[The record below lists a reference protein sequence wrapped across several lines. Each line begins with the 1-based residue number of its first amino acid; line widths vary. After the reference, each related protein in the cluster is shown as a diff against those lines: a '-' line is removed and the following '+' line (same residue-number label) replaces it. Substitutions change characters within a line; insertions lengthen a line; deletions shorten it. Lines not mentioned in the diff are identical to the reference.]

1 MKPSLELKF
10 PEPRNG
16 YWDGGKKSGGV
27 FSPSMYPFDSPKHP
41 GKGAYIKWGCYEL
54 NFWFVAKAGRSWKED
69 AAIAKRKLEH
79 LVKVAG
85 SMVSIIN
92 KEAD

>member
-1 MKPSLELKF
+1 MKPTLELKF

-16 YWDGGKKSGGV
+16 YWDGGKKSGGT
-27 FSPSMYPFDSPKHP
+27 FTPEYHRHP
-41 GKGAYIKWGCYEL
+41 GVGAYIKWGCYEL
-54 NFWFVAKAGRSWKED
+54 NFWFVARAGRSWKEA